1 MALSAYDIFSLLMV
15 SLLWG
20 ATNPFLRKGAE
31 GLEAVQEDKTV
42 KQLFSELKFLIF
54 NYKYVI
60 PFLLN
65 QSGSLVFYIT
75 LASTELSLAVPF
87 CNSLAL
93 VFTLITGK
101 IIGEEFGGKRAF
113 LGMFLTTVG
122 ITLCI
127 ASSVNINT

>member
-75 LASTELSLAVPF
+75 LAST
-87 CNSLAL
+87 
-93 VFTLITGK
+93 G
-101 IIGEEFGGKRAF
+101 AF